1 MLISMLI
8 SIYLK
13 GKYKD
18 AADNANSTTATT
30 TTTTTHEKVSDK
42 NLYHKL
48 RSDTQKWK

>member
-1 MLISMLI
+1 M
-8 SIYLK
+8 YLK

-18 AADNANSTTATT
+18 AADNANGTTA
-30 TTTTTHEKVSDK
+30 TTTHEKVSDK